1 MEFTLAPEF
10 TFSSQQCFIIYFPYM
25 VSTSEQ
31 YNLHLLILHTYIA
44 IFPNVFI
51 LLPSIHHFSS
61 FPVQYAL
68 F

>member
-1 MEFTLAPEF
+1 
-10 TFSSQQCFIIYFPYM
+10 M